1 MDTLEFLVFL
11 FLLSLAA
18 DLIVLSLLVGSLFG
32 SAKRNWRKALVTPV
46 LTWLG
51 SFSLAYAVGTI
62 AQRL

>member
-32 SAKRNWRKALVTPV
+32 SVKRNWRKALVTAV

-51 SFSLAYAVGTI
+51 SFSLAYVVGTI

>member
-32 SAKRNWRKALVTPV
+32 SVKRNWRKALV